1 MKQFSARERTEVAMD
16 ANYMLACGIVWRKT
30 ADPDA
35 GWELVEALASPDPEL
50 RQLARDMLVQ
60 RRDNAMALL
69 EDAVGAGVLTPE
81 VAGPCMVELLRA
93 GRSSSSDFLVTSEA

>member
-1 MKQFSARERTEVAMD
+1 VD

-50 RQLARDMLVQ
+50 LAKKGEPRE
-60 RRDNAMALL
+60 RI
-69 EDAVGAGVLTPE
+69 
-81 VAGPCMVELLRA
+81 LRA
-93 GRSSSSDFLVTSEA
+93 NNIFNAYRDADSSVSIR

>member
-1 MKQFSARERTEVAMD
+1 MD
-16 ANYMLACGIVWRKT
+16 ANYMLACGIVWSKT

-50 RQLARDMLVQ
+50 RLFARDMLVH

-81 VAGPCMVELLRA
+81 VAGPCILELLRA
-93 GRSSSSDFLVTSEA
+93 GRTGSSDFLAGDA